1 MSCTT
6 EKDQQLT
13 LTLNTDDKKHSIDV
27 KYKEAT
33 ITIIVI
39 APAQAWQGSRRGHTA
54 EAEAPHQAGM
64 GTEPGQQGT
73 CLHTTT
79 QHDCT
84 SASPHPPS
92 SMLLQADKR
101 ERTQCKCVC
110 VCAYVCVCVCVCV
123 M

>member
-84 SASPHPPS
+84 SASPHHPS

-110 VCAYVCVCVCVCV
+110 VCACVCVCVCV

>member
-84 SASPHPPS
+84 SASPHHLCVPPS
-92 SMLLQADKR
+92 LLNVAAGWQER
-101 ERTQCKCVC
+101 ENSV
-110 VCAYVCVCVCVCV
+110 
-123 M
+123 